1 MLSASEAATWKS
13 SPFGHPQSVM
23 PPAFEP
29 SARVRSKSHADC
41 NKARRRSY
49 RATVNASDPVVQIP
63 NRRQMPDS
71 RIKHIHVVVD
81 DARNELGD
89 TERER
94 LEQRLRQ
101 AAKMEAVG
109 RLAGG
114 VAHDFNNILA
124 GIFAYGEMLVEE
136 TPRGSPLRRYAQ
148 NVLTAASRGRDL
160 VQQILTYSRSQ
171 CGKRVPVDIASIVAE
186 TLELVRAS
194 LPPDIRLEM
203 GAAAEALVVLGDVT
217 QLHEVVMNL
226 CSNAIHAMSGGGTLH
241 VTLEA
246 TDRSTEQALSHG
258 TLGPGRYVQLIVKD
272 SGCGMHDETLARV
285 FEPFFTTKEV
295 GRGTGLGL
303 ALVHGM
309 IADSGGAINVQST
322 PGEGSTFTIFLPRSE
337 FALAV
342 LDAPTPLARGNGE
355 RVLLVDDETSVLAAT
370 AEMLSRL
377 GYEPLAFSDGCAALA
392 AFKAAP
398 KRFDIVLAAETMP
411 GLSGTR
417 LASLLHRHR
426 PNLPIVLM
434 SGYSGPMLRQQV
446 RGAGTSEIVTKPLKS
461 REIAS
466 ALARVLHPTA

>member
-1 MLSASEAATWKS
+1 
-13 SPFGHPQSVM
+13 M
-23 PPAFEP
+23 PTAFEP
-29 SARVRSKSHADC
+29 STRVRSKPHADC

-49 RATVNASDPVVQIP
+49 RATVNASDLVAQIP
-63 NRRQMPDS
+63 YRRPMSDS

-81 DARNELGD
+81 GARNELGD

-94 LEQRLRQ
+94 IEQRLRQ

-148 NVLTAASRGRDL
+148 NVVTAASRGRDL

-171 CGKRVPVDIASIVAE
+171 CSKRVSVDIAGIVAE

-194 LPPDIRLEM
+194 LPADIRLEM
-203 GAAAEALVVLGDVT
+203 RAPAEALLVDGDVT

-241 VTLEA
+241 VTLET

-258 TLGPGRYVQLIVKD
+258 PLGPGRYVQLIVED
-272 SGCGMHDETLARV
+272 SGCGMHEETLARI

-309 IADSGGAINVQST
+309 IADAGGAIDVQST
-322 PGEGSTFTIFLPRSE
+322 AGEGSTFTIYLPRSE
-337 FALAV
+337 LAAAALEV
-342 LDAPTPLARGNGE
+342 PTPLTRGNGE

-377 GYEPLAFSDGCAALA
+377 GYKPLSFSDSRAALA
-392 AFKAAP
+392 AFKASP
-398 KRFDIVLAAETMP
+398 KRFDIVLAADTMP
-411 GLSGTR
+411 GISGTR
-417 LASLLHRHR
+417 LASLVHRHR
-426 PNLPIVLM
+426 SNVPIVLM
-434 SGYSGPMLRQQV
+434 SAYSGPMLRQQA
-446 RGAGTSEIVTKPLKS
+446 RAAGANEMLTKPLQS
-461 REIAS
+461 REMAS
-466 ALARVLHPTA
+466 ALARILHPTA